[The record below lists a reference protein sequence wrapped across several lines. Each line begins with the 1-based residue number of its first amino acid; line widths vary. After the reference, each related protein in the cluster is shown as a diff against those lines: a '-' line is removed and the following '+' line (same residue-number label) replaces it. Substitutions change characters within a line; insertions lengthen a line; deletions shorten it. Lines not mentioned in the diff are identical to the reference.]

1 MKSPCSCNT
10 QNLGLINQDLTQTL
24 YCKPN
29 KEAASHVPQAEQAQ
43 ARPSCPIQLGGEL
56 GHKLGGEKDNIG
68 FWFN

>member
-29 KEAASHVPQAEQAQ
+29 KGAASHIPQ
-43 ARPSCPIQLGGEL
+43 LGEL
-56 GHKLGGEKDNIG
+56 GHKLGGEKDSIG